1 MSEPEEQTGLALS
14 LTLIAALLASIL
26 LTLPKY
32 AGLGVHP
39 VQITFLRY
47 VTGILTLMVFYG
59 VKGMIRQ
66 VRNSPSDKPQRS
78 SQNWY
83 WLHILRAVMAATRIT
98 CAFTAVSLIPLANAQ
113 AIMLTNGVFMMLFA
127 AMFLHEK
134 VPAIAIWLG
143 AACLGGGFLAADPD
157 LANPGSW
164 LSVGTGLAF
173 IAAILFGLESVI
185 IKFTAV
191 RDSNRRILFTVNFA
205 ALVISAIPAFWLWT
219 PLSPDTL
226 KFLLAMGPVAILV
239 QTCNMEALRRARASI
254 IVPMRYTVVVFG
266 VLIGIIVFSEFPTIQ
281 AASGMAIIVLS
292 GAFLAWSTNRKQR
305 KMLTG
310 T

>member
-1 MSEPEEQTGLALS
+1 MSEPEEQTGLALG

-47 VTGILTLMVFYG
+47 ITGILALLVYYG
-59 VKGMIRQ
+59 VKGMIQRG
-66 VRNSPSDKPQRS
+66 RNTPESTPQREYE
-78 SQNWY
+78 NWT
-83 WLHILRAVMAATRIT
+83 WLHILRAVMATVRVT
-98 CAFTAVSLIPLANAQ
+98 CTFAAVSIIPLANAQ
-113 AIMLTNGVFMMLFA
+113 AILLTNGVFMMLFA
-127 AMFLHEK
+127 SIFLHEK

-143 AACLGGGFLAADPD
+143 AACICGGFLAADPD
-157 LANPGSW
+157 LADPGSW
-164 LSVGTGLAF
+164 LSIGAGLAF
-173 IAAILFGLESVI
+173 IAAILFGLEAVI

-219 PLSPDTL
+219 PMPFDTL
-226 KFLLAMGPVAILV
+226 KFLLVMGPIAILV

-266 VLIGIIVFSEFPTIQ
+266 LLIGIAIFSEFPSIQ
-281 AASGMAIIVLS
+281 AAIGMAVIVLS
-292 GAFLAWSTNRKQR
+292 GAFLAWSTNRRQR
-305 KMLTG
+305 KMLTR